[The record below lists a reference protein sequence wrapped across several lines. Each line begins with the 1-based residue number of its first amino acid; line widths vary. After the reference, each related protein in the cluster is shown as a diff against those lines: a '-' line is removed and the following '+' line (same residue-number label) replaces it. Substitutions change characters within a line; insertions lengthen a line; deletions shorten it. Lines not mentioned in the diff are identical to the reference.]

1 KCRFPVKCQNQH
13 LIRRT
18 LTTMQGVRNL
28 AHHGGGFSGSRRS
41 HQQLARRR
49 CHRGHPLLVRQRGPL
64 DGIKQG
70 RILLEGAGKFVVRHA
85 CAITGCKGIR
95 LTSCTNKQNWIRTST
110 WAGKPCPLC
119 CYTLYGPNGLS
130 VFTDLVTHDAA
141 NRGTT
146 HGAQD
151 TTACDY
157 GAGNPTH
164 TCARDGAFLTMAH
177 AVPRGT
183 AHHG

>member
-95 LTSCTNKQNWIRTST
+95 LTSCTNKQNWTRTSM
-110 WAGKPCPLC
+110 WAGKPRPPC
-119 CYTLYGPNGLS
+119 CYTLMGLTVYRFLPIWS
-130 VFTDLVTHDAA
+130 PTTPPIAA
-141 NRGTT
+141 P
-146 HGAQD
+146 
-151 TTACDY
+151 
-157 GAGNPTH
+157 PT
-164 TCARDGAFLTMAH
+164 
-177 AVPRGT
+177 VPRIPPPVIT
-183 AHHG
+183 APATPPTPAPVTALF